1 MKNLAQGRITQV
13 GGDTLI
19 NFDAA
24 TSIAI
29 AGIVPGRPVTN
40 DSICR

>member
-1 MKNLAQGRITQV
+1 MINIAQGRMTQV

-29 AGIVPGRPVTN
+29 VGIVPGRPAMN

>member
-1 MKNLAQGRITQV
+1 MINLAQGRMTQV

-29 AGIVPGRPVTN
+29 AGIVPGRPATN